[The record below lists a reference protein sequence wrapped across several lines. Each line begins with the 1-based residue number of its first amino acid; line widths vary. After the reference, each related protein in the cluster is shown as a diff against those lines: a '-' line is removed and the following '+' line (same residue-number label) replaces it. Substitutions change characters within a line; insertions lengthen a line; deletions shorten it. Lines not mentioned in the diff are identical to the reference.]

1 MSQHKKLLLALVS
14 AVIMGLALHPFSH
27 ITWLN
32 LLNAQIL
39 QPCGQ
44 IFLRMIFMVV
54 VPLIFSALVLGVF
67 ELGSSH
73 GLGPIAKKTLLYT
86 LIIST
91 LSVVIGV
98 GLVNIIQP
106 GVGFVLSSA
115 DQELI
120 LKSSKS
126 IAQIEKHAHEAKSP
140 SQIIIELFTKNPLD
154 SAVKALEGEMLPL
167 MIFALIFGIA
177 MSMVAR
183 KSTPKPELLVGFF
196 EQLFA
201 VCMQILQF
209 AMILAPVGVFALV
222 FNTIFTVG
230 YQILWSLLLFVIT
243 VIGALLIQQL
253 VVYSA
258 LLKIIAKRSPWQFF
272 KACRDVYLYAFS
284 TSSSNATL
292 PKSLETAEN
301 NLNIPPQISRFV
313 LTVGA
318 TANQNGTAIF
328 EGITVLFL
336 AQVYGV
342 DLSLS
347 GQIQVVIFSILAGIG
362 TAGVPGGSLPLIMIL
377 LQSVGIPPEGMGL
390 ILGVD
395 RFLDMCRTTIN
406 VSGDLV
412 IAALVSPPVASV
424 KVARLSQI

>member
-1 MSQHKKLLLALVS
+1 MSQHKKLFIALIS
-14 AVIMGLALHPFSH
+14 AIILGICLHPFAKLS
-27 ITWLN
+27 WLKIIN
-32 LLNAQIL
+32 THIL

-67 ELGSSH
+67 ELGSH
-73 GLGPIAKKTLLYT
+73 GGLGKIAKKTLLYT
-86 LIIST
+86 LLIST
-91 LSVVIGV
+91 LSVIIGISM
-98 GLVNIIQP
+98 VNIIKP
-106 GVGFVLSSA
+106 GVGFHLSLA

-120 LKSSKS
+120 ANNSKIIS
-126 IAQIEKHAHEAKSP
+126 QIEKHAHEAKSP
-140 SQIIIELFTKNPLD
+140 SQVVVDLFTKNPLE
-154 SAVKALEGEMLPL
+154 SAVRALDGEMLPL
-167 MIFALIFGIA
+167 MIFALIFGMA
-177 MSMVAR
+177 LS
-183 KSTPKPELLVGFF
+183 LVYKQSNKQPSILITIF

-209 AMILAPVGVFALV
+209 AMILAPLGVFALV

-230 YQILWSLLLFVIT
+230 YTILWSLLLFVLT
-243 VIGALLIQQL
+243 VVGALLIQQF
-253 VVYSA
+253 VVYSS
-258 LLKIIAKRSPWQFF
+258 LLKFIAGRNPWQFF
-272 KACRDVYLYAFS
+272 TICRDVYLYAFS

-292 PKSLETAEN
+292 PKSIETAEQG
-301 NLNIPPQISRFV
+301 LKLPAQISRFV

-342 DLSLS
+342 DLALS
-347 GQIQVVIFSILAGIG
+347 QQVQVVIFSILAGVG

-412 IAALVSPPVASV
+412 IAALVSPALSPKKASE
-424 KVARLSQI
+424 LTYG